1 MIGTIKTMAQNK
13 FQPNKSEEMDYVEE
27 PWTLIGSYFK
37 NKHLQQLVRHQLES
51 YNEFITTQL
60 PKTIDMFNPIHIV
73 SEQDYME
80 KYDKETLGFVHDY
93 TDGVN
98 AYINQLDPM
107 NYPVEYKLL
116 DYSPEKWT
124 PKK

>member
-60 PKTIDMFNPIHIV
+60 PKTIDMFNPIHKV

-80 KYDKETLGFVHDY
+80 KYDKYRLEIDINLKNLSMYRPEIHENNGATKLMFPN
-93 TDGVN
+93 N
-98 AYINQLDPM
+98 ARLRNF
-107 NYPVEYKLL
+107 
-116 DYSPEKWT
+116 T
-124 PKK
+124 

>member
-1 MIGTIKTMAQNK
+1 MIGTIKTMAENK

-80 KYDKETLGFVHDY
+80 KYDKYRLEID
-93 TDGVN
+93 
-98 AYINQLDPM
+98 INLKFEILF
-107 NYPVEYKLL
+107 NLLKLL
-116 DYSPEKWT
+116 CKIGSPESILKAFS
-124 PKK
+124 